1 MKLDEIL
8 RGVATLRARDR
19 AAALTGN
26 WQLEPR
32 KSVVDKMEA
41 ALRGWLSSLP
51 EKKRGP
57 MLEWMGALVKEET
70 AVEESMDS
78 VALTINWTSGRG
90 ERQQRH
96 CPCHQ
101 HSEASPCPL
110 LFKQIGWGGD
120 GDTTERATPEE
131 LAQCPLLGPRELVL
145 RVQAPKGVDLKR
157 WWQRTKQQPALGLVV
172 WQAPESDSQ
181 EVDIAFGKTVSYMM
195 RQARSLDHN
204 WRRETGAA
212 VTPADVFLLPPRI
225 AAHAIRKIID
235 AAGKTR

>member
-8 RGVATLRARDR
+8 RGVATLRVRDR

-26 WQLEPR
+26 WRAQPR
-32 KSVVDKMEA
+32 ESVVDKMEA

-51 EKKRGP
+51 EKERGP
-57 MLEWMGALVKEET
+57 MLECMAALVKEET

-78 VALTINWTSGRG
+78 VALTINWSSGRG
-90 ERQQRH
+90 ERQQPH
-96 CPCHQ
+96 CPCHR

-145 RVQAPKGVDLKR
+145 RVQAPKGVNLKR
-157 WWQRTKQQPALGLVV
+157 WWQRAKQQPALGLVV
-172 WQAPESDSQ
+172 WQAPEGDSR
-181 EVDIAFGKTVSYMM
+181 EVDIAVGKTVSHMM
-195 RQARSLDHN
+195 RQARSLAHN
-204 WRRETGAA
+204 RRRETSAA

-225 AAHAIRKIID
+225 AAHAIRKIIGCD
-235 AAGKTR
+235 PTF